1 MYVQDR
7 LLEEAETVSNL
18 LKNHGETTIY
28 VCGTPELEYYVR
40 EKLIMIIGGGNDVVN
55 AAMRLARMKVQN
67 RYVTEVYGKSAKNAD
82 SPMGSLWEDCL
93 SKTIHI
99 SSSLDRVGVAKPRND
114 DRVNRVSLRSSV
126 LGRSP
131 RMRLTVT
138 PVSTSARSWK
148 DQAMQN
154 IRRRSTEEPP
164 SPGLERPSLSSLEYE
179 DIDFSKIGKLEGF
192 PFA

>member
-18 LKNHGETTIY
+18 LKNHNETTIY
-28 VCGTPELEYYVR
+28 VCGTPELEYSVR
-40 EKLIMIIGGGNDVVN
+40 EKLIMIIGGSGNGIVN
-55 AAMRLARMKVQN
+55 ATMSLARMKVQN

-114 DRVNRVSLRSSV
+114 DRVSLRSSV

-154 IRRRSTEEPP
+154 IRRRSSEGPP
-164 SPGLERPSLSSLEYE
+164 PPGLERPSLSALEYE

>member
-1 MYVQDR
+1 M
-7 LLEEAETVSNL
+7 
-18 LKNHGETTIY
+18 
-28 VCGTPELEYYVR
+28 
-40 EKLIMIIGGGNDVVN
+40 
-55 AAMRLARMKVQN
+55 
-67 RYVTEVYGKSAKNAD
+67 
-82 SPMGSLWEDCL
+82 

-114 DRVNRVSLRSSV
+114 DRVSRLSSV
-126 LGRSP
+126 LGRNP

-164 SPGLERPSLSSLEYE
+164 SPGLERPSLSSLEYG

-192 PFA
+192 PFE